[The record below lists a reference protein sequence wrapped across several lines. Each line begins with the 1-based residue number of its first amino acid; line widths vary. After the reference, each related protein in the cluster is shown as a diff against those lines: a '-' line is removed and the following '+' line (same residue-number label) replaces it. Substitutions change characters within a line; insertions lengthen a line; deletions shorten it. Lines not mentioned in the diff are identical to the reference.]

1 MTVKCMSC
9 GKKREG
15 LEKFC
20 KECGSP
26 VEVIPEGK
34 YNDSVKKNFKY
45 IKQWITLGEIETPII
60 GTDNLSFKLDYFQPT
75 YSYKD
80 RGSRAA
86 LSALTDLLKNRGI
99 TEINEDSSGNA
110 GCSIAAY
117 GKAAGFDVNIFVPE
131 QASETKIRQ
140 IRSYGAN
147 IIKVEGGREN
157 VAEQAM
163 KHDGFHMSHV
173 LVPEFRDG
181 IRTLAYEIFRQY
193 GGSVP
198 DRIFIPV
205 SAGTLFLGLHA
216 GLSHLLESGEID
228 SIPEIICVQPR
239 VIAPICS
246 ALGNIRWVDEGRK
259 SIADALVT
267 KNSALMSHVVARLKK
282 VGNCVTVSEDEIVE
296 ARDRLAMKGI
306 LTEYSSATVF
316 AAFNKKNYE
325 GKNLLILTGN
335 GLKNL

>member
-1 MTVKCMSC
+1 MSC
-9 GKKREG
+9 GKSRDG

-20 KECGSP
+20 TECGSP
-26 VEVIPEGK
+26 IEIIPEGK
-34 YNDSVKKNFKY
+34 YNDSMKKNFKY
-45 IKQWITLGEIETPII
+45 IKKWISLGEVQTPILT
-60 GTDNLSFKLDYFQPT
+60 TDQVSFKLDYFMPT

-86 LSALTDLLKNRGI
+86 LSALSDTLKNMGI
-99 TEINEDSSGNA
+99 TAINEDSSGNA

-117 GKAAGFDVNIFVPE
+117 GRAAGFDVNIFVPG
-131 QASETKIRQ
+131 QANESKIKQ
-140 IRSYGAN
+140 IKAYGAE

-163 KHDGFHMSHV
+163 KHEGFHMSHV

-181 IRTLAYEIFRQY
+181 IRTLSYEIFRQY
-193 GGSVP
+193 DGDVP

-205 SAGTLFLGLHA
+205 SAGTLFLGMHS
-216 GLSHLLESGEID
+216 GFSHLLDSDEID
-228 SIPEIICVQPR
+228 HIPEIVCVQPQ

-246 ALGNIRWVDEGRK
+246 ALGNIRWVDEGKK

-267 KNSALMSHVVARLKK
+267 KNSALMSHVVTRLKK
-282 VGNCVTVSEDEIVE
+282 VGKCVTVNEEEIIS
-296 ARDRLAMKGI
+296 AKNDLALKGI
-306 LTEYSSATVF
+306 LTEYSSATVY
-316 AAFNKKNYE
+316 AAFRKKNYE
-325 GKNLLILTGN
+325 GKNLLVMTGN